1 MQLEEEVLNL
11 RSERRKDVV
20 GGVEERVKVGVSIDG
35 RGTGRTAL
43 E

>member
-1 MQLEEEVLNL
+1 VQSEEEALNL
-11 RSERRKDVV
+11 RNERRKEVA
-20 GGVEERVKVGVSIDG
+20 GGVEEGAKVGVSIDG

>member
-1 MQLEEEVLNL
+1 VQLEEEALNL
-11 RSERRKDVV
+11 RSERRREVV
-20 GGVEERVKVGVSIDG
+20 GGVEEGAKVGVSIDG